1 MRVLERVVIYIYIY
15 IIIPMSLWDIYICE
29 NRKRLYTIASLDD

>member
-1 MRVLERVVIYIYIY
+1 MRVLERAVIYIYI